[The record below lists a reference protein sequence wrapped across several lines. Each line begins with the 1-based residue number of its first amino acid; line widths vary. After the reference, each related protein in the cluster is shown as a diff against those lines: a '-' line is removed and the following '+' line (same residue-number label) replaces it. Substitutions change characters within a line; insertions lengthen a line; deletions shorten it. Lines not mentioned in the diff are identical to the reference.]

1 MKIFFLD
8 GAWSAGIYQMGVYK
22 FLRENID
29 EVKYNEIEFHGQSAG
44 AWIACAAVLK
54 IDPIDIYKIWL
65 NEAIQKRKKRK
76 LLDMLFLKD
85 IFEKSFTLIDM
96 KNINNEN
103 RIKDKLI
110 VYTTNLG
117 IKKEKNLKYKL
128 NFFEHTANKNIS
140 SENLFDILM
149 GSSYL
154 APLVDTDNLYYI
166 DNQLI
171 IDGGFTN
178 MPQFRFLNSNT
189 GIITDHYDEDI
200 DIIISGY
207 NGKDNVAVKYNGS
220 FDLKPTIKLPSYISG
235 LVFPPSKKWIE
246 SVFNLGYRD
255 AKQLLNN
262 KKFQT
267 IM

>member
-8 GAWSAGIYQMGVYK
+8 GAWSAGIYQMGYK

-117 IKKEKNLKYKL
+117 IKKKKN
-128 NFFEHTANKNIS
+128 
-140 SENLFDILM
+140 
-149 GSSYL
+149 
-154 APLVDTDNLYYI
+154 
-166 DNQLI
+166 
-171 IDGGFTN
+171 
-178 MPQFRFLNSNT
+178 
-189 GIITDHYDEDI
+189 
-200 DIIISGY
+200 
-207 NGKDNVAVKYNGS
+207 
-220 FDLKPTIKLPSYISG
+220 
-235 LVFPPSKKWIE
+235 
-246 SVFNLGYRD
+246 
-255 AKQLLNN
+255 
-262 KKFQT
+262 
-267 IM
+267 